1 MGEGLYS
8 YGIYRI
14 DDKGRIFIPSKKR
27 EVFGEEALLTVWPG
41 PSLILLPSQNFPELE
56 KKYFAGIEFLEKD
69 LDESQA
75 MKFSKFKN
83 VIYSFL
89 TEQKIDKSGRIVIPK
104 EHMEYAQLKN
114 EVYLVGYGLFYRIWN
129 PEKHREMISPALEE
143 FKNLSF

>member
-89 TEQKIDKSGRIVIPK
+89 TEQKIDK
-104 EHMEYAQLKN
+104 
-114 EVYLVGYGLFYRIWN
+114 
-129 PEKHREMISPALEE
+129 
-143 FKNLSF
+143 